1 MMEKKFVRTNFFF
14 EGALRGWPPL
24 EGVGENRR
32 VEPRGRRPFG
42 VISRG
47 GRSGLG
53 RWCFRSRWSGGRR
66 LDIPN
71 RRWPFC

>member
-1 MMEKKFVRTNFFF
+1 MMGKKVRTYELFFV
-14 EGALRGWPPL
+14 GALRGWPPL

-47 GRSGLG
+47 GRLGLG
-53 RWCFRSRWSGGRR
+53 RWWCRSRRSGGRR
-66 LDIPN
+66 LGIPS